1 MKTEDIAKAPASNWH
16 PERNLEFVGMIGKL
30 GEEASELAGHCCRI
44 VIQGVF
50 ADDPGTG
57 QSNVSKLQDE
67 IADVEACIALVK
79 ARMGLDERAIRP
91 RVSAKFDYKTPW
103 LDWLKGKSR

>member
-1 MKTEDIAKAPASNWH
+1 MRTEDIAKAPASNWH

-30 GEEASELAGHCCRI
+30 GEEASELASHCCRI

-50 ADDPGTG
+50 ANDPDTG
-57 QSNVSKLQDE
+57 QSNIRKLEDE

-79 ARMGLDERAIRP
+79 SRMGLDDRDIRT
-91 RVSAKFDYKTPW
+91 RVSAKFDYKVPW
-103 LDWLKGKSR
+103 LDWLKDKRR